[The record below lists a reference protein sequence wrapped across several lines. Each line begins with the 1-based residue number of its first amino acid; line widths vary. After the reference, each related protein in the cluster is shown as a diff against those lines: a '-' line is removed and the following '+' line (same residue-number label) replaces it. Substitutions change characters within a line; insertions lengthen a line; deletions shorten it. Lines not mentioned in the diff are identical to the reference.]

1 MAVWR
6 YRISLQVMKLDIS
19 ARSCNILYLNIIT
32 DPKLKWLYLFFCLL
46 AVNPW
51 CVKRRA
57 VGFSEVSLRGVMRS
71 AKPIT
76 TAYTLVSAS
85 TSLGLRIR
93 LQVTQ
98 GIKRVLQGTS
108 WVSNYIEC
116 WNWLFN
122 EVDVA
127 KRFEN
132 RTERALE
139 WTEYHWPKTKKW
151 NRLNFLEAYNH
162 LKWKCFMA

>member
-1 MAVWR
+1 MAAWR
-6 YRISLQVMKLDIS
+6 YGISLQVMKLRIS
-19 ARSCNILYLNIIT
+19 ARSCNILYLNVLT
-32 DPKLKWLYLFFCLL
+32 DPKCDSILFFCLL
-46 AVNPW
+46 AADPW

-57 VGFSEVSLRGVMRS
+57 VGFSEVSLRGVTRS

-93 LQVTQ
+93 LQVSL
-98 GIKRVLQGTS
+98 GIKPVLQGTS

-116 WNWLFN
+116 WKWLFN
-122 EVDVA
+122 GVAVA
-127 KRFEN
+127 KRCEN

-139 WTEYHWPKTKKW
+139 WTKYCWP
-151 NRLNFLEAYNH
+151 
-162 LKWKCFMA
+162 

>member
-93 LQVTQ
+93 LQVSQ
-98 GIKRVLQGTS
+98 GIKPVLQGTS

-116 WNWLFN
+116 WKWLFN
-122 EVDVA
+122 KVNVA
-127 KRFEN
+127 KPVKIEQGGLSSEPSL
-132 RTERALE
+132 TGLS
-139 WTEYHWPKTKKW
+139 TKIW
-151 NRLNFLEAYNH
+151 NRLNFLEGYNH